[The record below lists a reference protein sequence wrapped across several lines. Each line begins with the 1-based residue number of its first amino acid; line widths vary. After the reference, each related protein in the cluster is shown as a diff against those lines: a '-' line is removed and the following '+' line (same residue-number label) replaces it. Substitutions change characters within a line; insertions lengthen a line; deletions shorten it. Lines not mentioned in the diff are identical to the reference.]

1 LLFVSQL
8 LNLESMNLGFL
19 ASHGGSNMQAIID
32 KCRGGQIP
40 ANPALLICNNP
51 GATAVKRARDLQV
64 TVRILNGKTHPNPD
78 ELDRAMKSAL
88 LEAEVDLVILAGYM
102 KKIGPATLVAFSN
115 RILNIHPS
123 LLPKFGGRG
132 MYGIRVHEAVIS
144 TGETESG
151 ATVHLIDSGYDKGQ
165 ILRQSKIVVAASDT
179 PESLQKRIL
188 EIEHDLY
195 PETIAAI
202 AKGSIDLPVNAP

>member
-1 LLFVSQL
+1 
-8 LNLESMNLGFL
+8 MNLGFL

-32 KCRGGQIP
+32 KCRNGQIP

-51 GATAVKRARDLQV
+51 GATAVSRARNAQV
-64 TVRILNGKTHPNPD
+64 PVAILNGKTHPDSD
-78 ELDRAMKSAL
+78 ELDRAMTSAL
-88 LEAEVDLVILAGYM
+88 IEAKVDLVILAGYM
-102 KKIGPATLVAFSN
+102 KKIGPKTLAAFAN

-132 MYGIRVHEAVIS
+132 MYGIRVHEAVIAA
-144 TGETESG
+144 GETESG
-151 ATVHLIDSGYDKGQ
+151 ATVHLIDSGYDQGR
-165 ILRQSKIVVAASDT
+165 ILRQSKVAVSVSDT
-179 PESLQKRIL
+179 PESLQKRVL

-202 AKGSIDLPVNAP
+202 ANGTIALPVNRP